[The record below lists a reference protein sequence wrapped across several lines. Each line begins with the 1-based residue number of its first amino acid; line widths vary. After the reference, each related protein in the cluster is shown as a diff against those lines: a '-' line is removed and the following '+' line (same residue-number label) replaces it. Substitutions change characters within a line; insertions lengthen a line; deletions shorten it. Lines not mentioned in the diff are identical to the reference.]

1 MFTFERGA
9 PSDAQCVLGMTQVR
23 LGPVAV
29 LAMLA
34 MLAMRDNPTGGCR
47 STNFIWRATG

>member
-34 MLAMRDNPTGGCR
+34 MPENPTGGCR